1 MRRGWKWNLPSPLQ
15 ITAAVNKM
23 TTLLTECMEC
33 VTNMAFIWDCVDM
46 ISMLYA
52 SKDLQTGNHIQCMD
66 VSSQCIAHTTVSRN
80 YISEMLLITWCLRE
94 MCKLTIRLPSRRGQI
109 GTYVELRLF
118 RKHDGRGGRIVR
130 YSQQGFVSTP
140 KIPRTAEIR
149 DVTRPN

>member
-1 MRRGWKWNLPSPLQ
+1 MG
-15 ITAAVNKM
+15 
-23 TTLLTECMEC
+23 
-33 VTNMAFIWDCVDM
+33 M

-66 VSSQCIAHTTVSRN
+66 VSSQYIAHTTVSRN

-118 RKHDGRGGRIVR
+118 SQARRRKDSPLISAGVR
-130 YSQQGFVSTP
+130 LNSENSPY
-140 KIPRTAEIR
+140 R
-149 DVTRPN
+149 